1 MTLLFPRLPLEDER
15 LVLLAMHQTLVKLG
29 LCLREQTDKGPWLVF
44 PSYYRRERPEL
55 VNHPAALV
63 SYLFNGYLDDIY
75 ATLVVRLH
83 HTELFE
89 RHELWRYAAD
99 FKSAT
104 GKQLGFKLIHRGES
118 AGELEVYFDT
128 DIPVEEK
135 IIFIRYIHEH
145 LLRKAAD
152 VVRERHYA
160 CPSCSTPVANREV
173 VMRRLAEGKQS
184 IICVNCEKYVPLW
197 DQLEQTASL
206 DIQERV
212 RQLEQQSAT
221 KLDVHSQERVLVGE
235 VITTVAMA
243 GQISRELSTSDFGI
257 DMEVEFRDDA
267 GQATGH
273 RLYLQLKV
281 GDSYLRTR
289 RERRCRNFYAKKRA
303 PRLLLDEIPVSR
315 NARNTNIRW

>member
-1 MTLLFPRLPLEDER
+1 
-15 LVLLAMHQTLVKLG
+15 
-29 LCLREQTDKGPWLVF
+29 
-44 PSYYRRERPEL
+44 
-55 VNHPAALV
+55 
-63 SYLFNGYLDDIY
+63 
-75 ATLVVRLH
+75 
-83 HTELFE
+83 
-89 RHELWRYAAD
+89 
-99 FKSAT
+99 
-104 GKQLGFKLIHRGES
+104 
-118 AGELEVYFDT
+118 
-128 DIPVEEK
+128 
-135 IIFIRYIHEH
+135 
-145 LLRKAAD
+145 
-152 VVRERHYA
+152 
-160 CPSCSTPVANREV
+160 
-173 VMRRLAEGKQS
+173 MRRLAEGKQS

-197 DQLEQTASL
+197 DQLEQLFASP

-289 RERRCRNFYAKKRA
+289 KSDGAEIFTLRNERHASYWMKSR
-303 PRLLLDEIPVSR
+303 VSR